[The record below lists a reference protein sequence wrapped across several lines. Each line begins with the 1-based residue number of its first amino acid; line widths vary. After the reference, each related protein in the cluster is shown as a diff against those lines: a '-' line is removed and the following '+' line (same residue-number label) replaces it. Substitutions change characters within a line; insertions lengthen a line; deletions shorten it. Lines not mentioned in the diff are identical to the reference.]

1 MLKSYLVGVR
11 NQSKKAYNTL
21 FDSAFGLCSGQF
33 VMATRWVYPN
43 NLLTAIVCF
52 SGIHRSTGSNDPPDT
67 RKGRGTIRRSKKQL
81 CLNTGSTQAE
91 RVINF
96 LIKKATTLTMKTS
109 RYKMS
114 IMTNTY
120 PICVNISYQGV
131 LKAII
136 EKILIRNAMIKQV
149 ERIYISF
156 FNRLDVMIKSFI
168 FGCLRLIIKLQ
179 IVSRN
184 SF

>member
-1 MLKSYLVGVR
+1 MVWFR
-11 NQSKKAYNTL
+11 
-21 FDSAFGLCSGQF
+21 
-33 VMATRWVYPN
+33 
-43 NLLTAIVCF
+43 
-52 SGIHRSTGSNDPPDT
+52 GIQRSTGSDDPPDT
-67 RKGRGTIRRSKKQL
+67 RKGRGAIRMLTKQL

-91 RVINF
+91 RVNIF
-96 LIKKATTLTMKTS
+96 LIKKAITLTITTS

-114 IMTNTY
+114 VMTNTY

-149 ERIYISF
+149 EIMRISF

-168 FGCLRLIIKLQ
+168 F
-179 IVSRN
+179 
-184 SF
+184 